1 MEKWAHRSATTKESI
16 DIIKEEV
23 AYEVKAGYAEV
34 ISGDKL
40 FQTRPSNLKVSPL
53 TVVPQR
59 NRRGRIILDLAFA
72 ARKGKTGRGRK
83 QSREDEV
90 IWQEYANDAKVR
102 LAPQAPVKELC
113 YCSIL

>member
-1 MEKWAHRSATTKESI
+1 VEKWAHRAATTKESI

-53 TVVPQR
+53 TVVPQ
-59 NRRGRIILDLAFA
+59 GTE
-72 ARKGKTGRGRK
+72 G
-83 QSREDEV
+83 
-90 IWQEYANDAKVR
+90 DA
-102 LAPQAPVKELC
+102 
-113 YCSIL
+113 